1 MSWSLK
7 QARDTYNI
15 AHWGNGYFDIGDD
28 GHVRVRPDPRAATA
42 VDLHALVREF
52 EAQGLTLPVLVRFS
66 GILQHRVQELCGA
79 FDAAMKRDDY
89 RGRYTAVYPIK
100 VNQQKSVVDA
110 LLEHGADRLGL
121 EAGSKPELLAVLAR
135 SRADGIVVCNG
146 YKDREF
152 IRLAL
157 IGKQLG
163 QRVYIV
169 VEKLAEL
176 ELVINESRALGISP
190 LLGVRVRLAS
200 LGAGKW
206 QNTGG
211 EKSKFGLSAAEVLRV
226 IERLREVNLLESL
239 AMMHFHMGSQIANIQ
254 HIQAGMKEAA
264 RYYAELRKLGAKVA
278 VINVGGGLG
287 VDYEGTRSRSFC
299 SMNYSVQEYAHNIV
313 RALWEICHE
322 RNLPHPDIVSE
333 SGRALTAHHAVLITN
348 VLDVEPAPAGE
359 PPPVPAPDEPQ
370 IIQEMWR
377 GLESLTADVQGRTSA
392 ASAGRA
398 GAAARAPLEV
408 YHDASH
414 WLNEAQGMFNHG
426 VLTLKER
433 ARAESIYFATCR
445 EVRTRLTPGAKAH
458 RETLDELNE
467 KLADKYFCNYSLF
480 QSMPDHWAIDQIF
493 PVLPLARLNEEPTRR
508 AVLQDITC
516 DSDGRVDLYVDGE
529 GVETSLPLHLPKD
542 GEPYLLGIFMVGA
555 YQEILGD
562 MHNLFGD
569 TDSVHVELLPDGS
582 HKLTQARRGDTVDS
596 VLRFVHFEPQELVAT
611 YRIKVEAAAGLSGKQ
626 REDYLAELTAGIEGY
641 TYLEA

>member
-1 MSWSLK
+1 MTWTLK

-15 AHWGNGYFDIGDD
+15 AHWGNGYFDINDE
-28 GHVRVRPDPRAATA
+28 GHVVVRPDPRAAAA
-42 VDLHALVREF
+42 VDLHALTREF
-52 EAQGLTLPVLVRFS
+52 AAQGLTLPVLVRFS

-79 FDAAMKRDDY
+79 FDTAMSREDY

-110 LLEHGADRLGL
+110 LLAHGGDRLGL

-135 SRADGIVVCNG
+135 SRPDGIVVCNG

-163 QRVYIV
+163 HRVYIV

-176 ELVINESRALGISP
+176 ELVINEARALGVSP

-211 EKSKFGLSAAEVLRV
+211 EKSKFGLSAAEVLRAV
-226 IERLREVNLLESL
+226 ERLRTENLLESL
-239 AMMHFHMGSQIANIQ
+239 QMMHFHMGSQIANIQ
-254 HIQAGMKEAA
+254 HIQAGMREAA
-264 RYYAELRKLGAKVA
+264 RYYAELCKLGAKVT

-348 VLDVEPAPAGE
+348 VLDVEHAPAGE
-359 PPPVPAPDEPQ
+359 TPAPPAPDEPQ
-370 IIQEMWR
+370 IIQDLWA
-377 GLESLTADVQGRTSA
+377 GLQSV
-392 ASAGRA
+392 
-398 GAAARAPLEV
+398 AARPPLEV
-408 YHDASH
+408 YHDAAH

-426 VLTLKER
+426 VLALKER

-445 EVRTRLTPGAKAH
+445 EVRARLTPGAKAH

-493 PVLPLARLNEEPTRR
+493 PVLPLSRLNEEPTRR
-508 AVLQDITC
+508 AVLNDITC

-529 GVETSLPLHLPKD
+529 GVETSLPLHAPRD

-582 HKLTQARRGDTVDS
+582 HKLTQAQRGDTVDS
-596 VLRFVHFEPQELVAT
+596 VLRYVHFEPQELTAA
-611 YRIKVEAAAGLSGKQ
+611 YRAKVEAATGLSGKQ
-626 REDYLAELTAGIEGY
+626 REDYLDELTAGIEGY

>member
-1 MSWSLK
+1 MTWNI
-7 QARDTYNI
+7 QRARDIYNI
-15 AHWGNGYFDIGDD
+15 AHWGNGYFDISQE
-28 GHVRVRPDPRAATA
+28 GHVIVRPDPRAAA
-42 VDLHALVREF
+42 QVDLHALTREF
-52 EAQGLTLPVLVRFS
+52 TAHGLTLPVLVRFS
-66 GILQHRVQELCGA
+66 GILQHRVSELCGA
-79 FDAAMKRDDY
+79 FDAATQRDDY

-110 LLEHGADRLGL
+110 LLAHGAERLGL

-135 SRADGIVVCNG
+135 SRPDGIVVCNG

-157 IGKQLG
+157 IGKQIG
-163 QRVYIV
+163 HRVYIV
-169 VEKLAEL
+169 VEKLSEL
-176 ELVINESRALGISP
+176 DLVIEESKALGIAP

-200 LGAGKW
+200 IGAGKW

-211 EKSKFGLSAAEVLRV
+211 DKSKFGLSAAEVLRV
-226 IERLREVNLLESL
+226 IERLRAENMLDSL

-254 HIQAGMKEAA
+254 HIQAGMREAA
-264 RYYAELRKLGAKVA
+264 RYYAELRKLGAQVT

-299 SMNYSVQEYAHNIV
+299 SMNYSVAEYATNIV
-313 RALWEICHE
+313 RALAEICHE
-322 RNLPHPDIVSE
+322 RQLPHPDIVSE

-348 VLDVEPAPAGE
+348 VLDVERAPGGEAPAA
-359 PPPVPAPDEPQ
+359 PAPDEPQ
-370 IIQEMWR
+370 IIQDLWA
-377 GLESLTADVQGRTSA
+377 GLQGLANR
-392 ASAGRA
+392 
-398 GAAARAPLEV
+398 PLLEA
-408 YHDASH
+408 YHDAAH
-414 WLNEAQGMFNHG
+414 WLNEAQAMFNHG
-426 VLTLKER
+426 VLSLRER

-445 EVRTRLTPGAKAH
+445 EVRARLTPGARAH

-480 QSMPDHWAIDQIF
+480 QSMPDHWAIDQVF
-493 PVLPLARLNEEPTRR
+493 PILPLARLDEEPTRR

-516 DSDGRVDLYVDGE
+516 DSDGRVDQYVDGE
-529 GVETSLPLHLPKD
+529 GVETSLPLHAPKD
-542 GEPYLLGIFMVGA
+542 GESYLLGIFMVGA

-569 TDSVHVELLPDGS
+569 TDSVHVELTPDGK
-582 HKLTQARRGDTVDS
+582 HRLAQPRRGDTVDA
-596 VLRFVHFEPQELVAT
+596 VLRYVHFEPQELLAD
-611 YRIKVEAAAGLSGKQ
+611 YRVRVEAATGLSAAQ
-626 REDYLAELTAGIEGY
+626 RESYLAELTAGIEGY